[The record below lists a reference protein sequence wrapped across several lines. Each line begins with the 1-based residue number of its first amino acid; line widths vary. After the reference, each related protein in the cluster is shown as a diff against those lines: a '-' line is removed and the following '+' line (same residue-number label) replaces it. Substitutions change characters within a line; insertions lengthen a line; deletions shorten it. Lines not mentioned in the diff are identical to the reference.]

1 MNLKEIVKQN
11 VMYAFTKKLSDSE
24 ILELAKKTAIEF
36 GELNLTKEEFKDWK
50 KSKTDVIKSIEK
62 VLSKKQAE
70 IASGE
75 KYLTKECEA
84 RYDISTK
91 VVNFFYE
98 GEFVGSEKLSKEF
111 IDDLMKEQAKD
122 LDNKRIEAQKTMKIV
137 SNS

>member
-36 GELNLTKEEFKDWK
+36 GELNLTKEDFKDWK
-50 KSKTDVIKSIEK
+50 KSKADTIKNVEK
-62 VLSKKQAE
+62 VLAKKQTE
-70 IASGE
+70 IATGE
-75 KYLTKECEA
+75 RHLTKECEA
-84 RYDISTK
+84 RYDIASK

-98 GEFVGSEKLSKEF
+98 GEFVGSEKLSKDF

-122 LDNKRIEAQKTMKIV
+122 LDNKRIEAQKTMKVV